1 MIVVLVIKQCMY
13 KLVHVHVLSIPGSTK
28 KIFRVLLWEVP
39 YSDQSVN
46 LFIGQQL
53 FGAYFLSLLPI

>member
-1 MIVVLVIKQCMY
+1 MIVILVVKQCMY
-13 KLVHVHVLSIPGSTK
+13 KLVHVLSIPGSTK
-28 KIFRVLLWEVP
+28 KILRVLLWEVP

-53 FGAYFLSLLPI
+53 FRVYFLSLLPI